1 MNLLAVS
8 GSLRAASSNA
18 RALDAL
24 MLIAPPEW
32 IVRMRAPLD
41 GLPFFNP
48 DVEKSGL
55 PEAARQWRDEVAWA
69 DAVII
74 SSPEYA
80 HGVPGVLKNALDWLV
95 GGIEI
100 SGKPVALLN
109 ATPPA
114 EYAQASLRETLRV
127 MGAVVIDE
135 ASVDLPLRGR
145 STDARGIAA
154 DPDLAAVLRRATAEL
169 ATAVRVSA
177 LAGERI
183 GPLKRP

>member
-1 MNLLAVS
+1 MNAIVNLLLVS
-8 GSLRAASSNA
+8 GSLRAASSNG

-24 MLIAPPEW
+24 MRIAPADW
-32 IVRMRAPLD
+32 TVRLRAPLD

-48 DVEKSGL
+48 DVEMTGL
-55 PEAARQWRDEVAWA
+55 PHAARQWRDEIAWA
-69 DAVII
+69 DAVIV

-100 SGKPVALLN
+100 SGKPVALVN

-127 MGAVVIDE
+127 MGARVIDA

-145 STDARGIAA
+145 QTDAQAIAA
-154 DPDLAAVLRRATAEL
+154 NPQLSGALRVVCDELAA
-169 ATAVRVSA
+169 AVRA
-177 LAGERI
+177 RTTPAPR
-183 GPLKRP
+183 

>member
-1 MNLLAVS
+1 MNILLVS

-24 MLIAPPEW
+24 KLIAPPEW
-32 IVRMRAPLD
+32 IVRTRAPLD
-41 GLPFFNP
+41 QLPFFNP

-55 PEAARQWRDEVAWA
+55 PDAARQWRDEIAWA

-114 EYAQASLRETLRV
+114 DYAQASLRETLTV
-127 MGAVVIDE
+127 MGARIIDE
-135 ASVDLPLRGR
+135 ASIDLPLRGR
-145 STDARGIAA
+145 ATDARAIAG
-154 DPDLAAVLRRATAEL
+154 DPQLSEMLRGALTELAAAARASS
-169 ATAVRVSA
+169 RSA
-177 LAGERI
+177 PAWDGR
-183 GPLKRP
+183 